1 MSLRKRSRKQ
11 LLKLKPSLDEWV
23 YRMEQPAYIDSDP
36 IQFLHAF
43 QDANDINVAGFF
55 TATMAWG
62 KRSIVIAKVDDFL
75 SRMSYKPVEFIG
87 NFTESDFEYLKGF
100 KHRTFNDEDMYW
112 LIKTIQSILKKH
124 LSFESF
130 WMECYQESKRHNRPL
145 MGVFHEKFFS
155 FYPEIPARTRRHLSN
170 PEKGGSCK
178 RLYMYLR
185 WTLRGGPV
193 DLKSM
198 SFMDTSEI
206 YIPLDVHVAR
216 QSRILGLITRRQ
228 NDWKAV
234 LELQKEL
241 VFLDPK
247 DPSKYDYAL
256 FGLGLNPNWL
266 ESKWILNQSD

>member
-1 MSLRKRSRKQ
+1 M
-11 LLKLKPSLDEWV
+11 
-23 YRMEQPAYIDSDP
+23 
-36 IQFLHAF
+36 F
-43 QDANDINVAGFF
+43 
-55 TATMAWG
+55 
-62 KRSIVIAKVDDFL
+62 
-75 SRMSYKPVEFIG
+75 
-87 NFTESDFEYLKGF
+87 
-100 KHRTFNDEDMYW
+100 
-112 LIKTIQSILKKH
+112 
-124 LSFESF
+124 
-130 WMECYQESKRHNRPL
+130 
-145 MGVFHEKFFS
+145 
-155 FYPEIPARTRRHLSN
+155 
-170 PEKGGSCK
+170 
-178 RLYMYLR
+178 LR

-256 FGLGLNPNWL
+256 FGLGLNPEWL
-266 ESKWILNQSD
+266 ESKWILNHSG

>member
-11 LLKLKPSLDEWV
+11 LIKLKPSLDEWV

-256 FGLGLNPNWL
+256 FGLGLNPEWL
-266 ESKWILNQSD
+266 ESKWILNHSD

>member
-130 WMECYQESKRHNRPL
+130 WMECYQDSKRHNRPL

-155 FYPEIPARTRRHLSN
+155 FYPEIPTRTRRHLSN

-256 FGLGLNPNWL
+256 FGLGLNPEWL
-266 ESKWILNQSD
+266 ESKWILNHSD

>member
-130 WMECYQESKRHNRPL
+130 WMECYQDSKRHNRPL

-256 FGLGLNPNWL
+256 FGLGLNPEWL
-266 ESKWILNQSD
+266 ESKWILNHSD

>member
-130 WMECYQESKRHNRPL
+130 WMECYQDSKRHNRPL

-155 FYPEIPARTRRHLSN
+155 FYPEIPTRTRRHLSN

-198 SFMDTSEI
+198 SFMDKSEI

-256 FGLGLNPNWL
+256 FGLGLNPEWL
-266 ESKWILNQSD
+266 ESKWILNHSG

>member
-124 LSFESF
+124 QSFESF
-130 WMECYQESKRHNRPL
+130 WMECYQDSKQYNRPL

>member
-43 QDANDINVAGFF
+43 QDANNINVAGFF

-130 WMECYQESKRHNRPL
+130 WMECYQDSKRHNRPL

-155 FYPEIPARTRRHLSN
+155 FYPEIPTRTRRHLSN

-216 QSRILGLITRRQ
+216 QSRIIGLITRRQ

-256 FGLGLNPNWL
+256 FGLGLNPEWL
-266 ESKWILNQSD
+266 ESKWILNHSD

>member
-130 WMECYQESKRHNRPL
+130 WMECYQDSKRHNRPL

-155 FYPEIPARTRRHLSN
+155 FYPEIPTRTRRHLSN

-256 FGLGLNPNWL
+256 FGLGLNPEWL
-266 ESKWILNQSD
+266 ESKWILNHSG

>member
-100 KHRTFNDEDMYW
+100 KHRTFNDEDMFW

-130 WMECYQESKRHNRPL
+130 WMECYQDSKRHNRPL

-256 FGLGLNPNWL
+256 FGLGLNPEWL
-266 ESKWILNQSD
+266 ESKWILNHSD

>member
-130 WMECYQESKRHNRPL
+130 WMECYQDSKRHNRPL

-256 FGLGLNPNWL
+256 FGLGLNPEWL
-266 ESKWILNQSD
+266 ESKWILNHSG

>member
-256 FGLGLNPNWL
+256 FGLGLNPEWL
-266 ESKWILNQSD
+266 ESKWILNHSD

>member
-1 MSLRKRSRKQ
+1 MSLRKRSRNQ
-11 LLKLKPSLDEWV
+11 LLKLKPTLDQWV
-23 YRMEQPAYIDSDP
+23 DRMEKPEYIDSDP

-43 QDANDINVAGFF
+43 QDADDINVAGFF

-62 KRSIVIAKVDDFL
+62 KRSIVISKVDDFL
-75 SRMSYKPVEFIG
+75 SRLSYKPVEFIG
-87 NFTESDFEYLKGF
+87 NFTEQDFKHLRGF

-112 LIKTIQSILKKH
+112 LVKTMQSILQQYGN
-124 LSFESF
+124 FESF
-130 WMECYQESKRHNRPL
+130 WLACYEQAKSEIRPL

-155 FYPEIPARTRRHLSN
+155 FYPEIPNRTRRHISN

-185 WTLRGGPV
+185 WTLRDGPV
-193 DLKSM
+193 DVKSM
-198 SFMDTSEI
+198 SFMDPSEI

-216 QSRILGLITRRQ
+216 QSRKLGLITRNQ

-241 VFLDPK
+241 VFLDPS

-256 FGLGLNPNWL
+256 FGLGLNPEWL
-266 ESKWILNQSD
+266 DPKWILNKVV

>member
-43 QDANDINVAGFF
+43 QDANNINVAGFF

-130 WMECYQESKRHNRPL
+130 WMECYQDSKRHNRPL

-198 SFMDTSEI
+198 SFMDKSEI

-256 FGLGLNPNWL
+256 FGLGLNPEWL
-266 ESKWILNQSD
+266 ESKWILNHSG

>member
-1 MSLRKRSRKQ
+1 MSLRKGSRKQ

-256 FGLGLNPNWL
+256 FGLGLNPEWL
-266 ESKWILNQSD
+266 ESKWILNHSD

>member
-23 YRMEQPAYIDSDP
+23 YKMEQPAYIDSDP

-130 WMECYQESKRHNRPL
+130 WMECYQDSKRHNRPL

-256 FGLGLNPNWL
+256 FGLGLNPEWL
-266 ESKWILNQSD
+266 ESKWILNHSG

>member
-130 WMECYQESKRHNRPL
+130 WMECYQDSKRHNRPL

-155 FYPEIPARTRRHLSN
+155 FYPEIPTRTRRHLSN

-198 SFMDTSEI
+198 SFMDKSEI

-256 FGLGLNPNWL
+256 FGLGLNPEWL
-266 ESKWILNQSD
+266 ESKWILNHSD